1 MAVRPRPGAPGVS
14 VPSPATS
21 GAGALFQHL
30 RDGKP
35 RTKAELAE
43 LSSLARSTITVRVD
57 ALLASGLLAP
67 VGEAASTGGRPPT
80 RFALNEGGHAVLA
93 IDLGA
98 SHAAVAVVDLAG
110 KILEE
115 SSIES
120 DIADGPTVVLDRV
133 TDMANELLG
142 KVGMK
147 AGHVVGIGIG
157 VPGPVEHSTG
167 RPANPPIMPGWHEFD
182 IPAHLSREFPV
193 PVLVDNDVNVMALGE
208 HVSAWPDEEHLLY
221 VKVAT
226 GIGAGIISN
235 RRLTRGARGTAGDL
249 GHVRVADASETV
261 VCRCG
266 NIGCLEAVAA
276 GPAVAARLQTAGL
289 DISSSQDVVDA
300 VLHGDVTAIQE
311 VREAGRS
318 IGSVLATCVSLLNP
332 SVIVIGGSL
341 SRAGEY
347 LIAGVREVVYQRSL
361 PLATSQLRIVA
372 TTTGQR
378 AGILGAAAL
387 VLDEVLSPQAVVAL
401 VDRSKQPA

>member
-14 VPSPATS
+14 PPPPPAQ

-30 RDGKP
+30 RDGRP
-35 RTKAELAE
+35 RTKAELSE
-43 LSSLARSTITVRVD
+43 LTSLARSTITVRVD
-57 ALLASGLLAP
+57 ALLASGLLTP

-80 RFALNEGGHAVLA
+80 RYALNEGGHVVLA

-98 SHAAVAVVDLAG
+98 SHAAVATVDLAG

-115 SSIES
+115 ESVES
-120 DIADGPTVVLDRV
+120 DIADGPTDVLDRA
-133 TDMANELLG
+133 TDIAKDLLG
-142 KVGMK
+142 RRGLT

-182 IPAHLSREFPV
+182 IPGHLAREFPV

-208 HVSAWPDEEHLLY
+208 HVTAWPDEEHLLY

-235 RRLTRGARGTAGDL
+235 RRLTRGALGTAGDL
-249 GHVRVADASETV
+249 GHVRVADADETV

-276 GPAVAARLQTAGL
+276 GPAVATRLQAAGL
-289 DISSSQDVVDA
+289 DVSSPQDVVDA
-300 VLHGDVTAIQE
+300 VLHGDVAALQA

-332 SVIVIGGSL
+332 SIIVIGGSL
-341 SRAGEY
+341 SLAGDN

-372 TTTGQR
+372 TTTGER

-387 VLDEVLSPQAVVAL
+387 VLDEVLSPEAVDAL
-401 VDRSKQPA
+401 VGRSRQTA